1 MTEEGRKGVYPVWL
15 TRNLLDAIHA
25 DLIEQ
30 YGGLQGVADTG
41 LIDSALARPQNLLAS
56 VPDSSDLCRL
66 AASLGFG
73 LAKNHGYRDGNKRTA
88 FVAMAVF
95 LRLNGLR
102 FDAPEPEAVAA
113 MVYVAT
119 DVWDE
124 AKLAAWLRRST
135 GLTSPD

>member
-1 MTEEGRKGVYPVWL
+1 MTAVWL
-15 TRNLLDAIHA
+15 SRSLFDAIHF

-30 YGGLQGVADTG
+30 YGGLHDVGDAG
-41 LIDSALARPQNLLAS
+41 LIDSALARPQHLLAY
-56 VPDSSDLCRL
+56 VPASDVCAL

-102 FDAPEPEAVAA
+102 LDVPEPEAVAA
-113 MVYVAT
+113 MIYVAT

-124 AKLAAWLRRST
+124 SRLAEWLREGTRRA
-135 GLTSPD
+135 